1 MAATAPPTLDQ
12 DGLALGAQAE
22 SPCNLVDEA
31 RPSPAEGS
39 VIEEQAARSLLA
51 FAEDAGRGLRGLNA
65 SLWRDRLQRRFQDL
79 EAAFDWLLDH
89 GQAGDA
95 LALASAL
102 ADLLR
107 TTGRV
112 AIGRRWLDRALEAA
126 GIDDRLKAVALYE
139 NGLLAF
145 WQGADEEA
153 CSLHGRSLE
162 LARRLGDQTTVALAL
177 CGLAR
182 VALRED
188 LDWARTLCEEALGT
202 VQDTDDTIGRSNA
215 LHVLG
220 VAAQM
225 RGDLRQ
231 ARDLMTQRIELAHK
245 LGDFTTIGMESSNL
259 SVVERQLGNLA
270 RAEQL
275 AREALQ
281 IEGQRGDQWAIPY
294 SLNGL
299 AAVAV
304 ETGEFERAATL
315 LGAAAALQDQQGN
328 AWPPDEAPHFQ
339 RSRAAAAE
347 ALDRHQFERAWS
359 AGQRMPS
366 AHAVR
371 YALAPR
377 ADLASHHKGGPSEAE
392 VGFRGEPL
400 RRVR

>member
-1 MAATAPPTLDQ
+1 MAETAPPTPDQ
-12 DGLALGAQAE
+12 QGGLPLGTPAE

-39 VIEEQAARSLLA
+39 VMDEQAARTLLA
-51 FAEDAGRGLRGLNA
+51 FAENAGRGLRGLNA
-65 SLWRDRLQRRFQDL
+65 SLWRARLQRQFQDL
-79 EAAFDWLLDH
+79 EAAFDWMLDQGH
-89 GQAGDA
+89 SHDA
-95 LALASAL
+95 LALANAL
-102 ADLLR
+102 ADLLKS
-107 TTGRV
+107 TGRV
-112 AIGRRWLDRALEAA
+112 AIGRRWLNCALEAA
-126 GIDDRLKAVALYE
+126 TIDDRLRAVALYE

-153 CSLHGRSLE
+153 RCLHGQSLD
-162 LARRLGDQTTVALAL
+162 LARRLGDRTTVALAL

-188 LDWARTLCEEALGT
+188 LDGAQRLCEEALQT
-202 VQDTDDTIGRSNA
+202 VQGTHDTVGRSNA

-231 ARDLMTQRIELAHK
+231 ARDLMTQRIELARK

-259 SVVERQLGNLA
+259 SMVERQLGNLA
-270 RAEQL
+270 RAERL

-281 IEGQRGDQWAIPY
+281 IEQQRGDEWAIPY

-304 ETGEFERAATL
+304 ATGEFERAATL
-315 LGAAAALQDQQGN
+315 LGAAAALQERQGN
-328 AWPPDEAPHFQ
+328 AWPPDEAPHFE
-339 RSRAAAAE
+339 RSRAAVE
-347 ALDRHQFERAWS
+347 VTLDRDQFERAWS
-359 AGQRMPS
+359 AGQRMPP

-377 ADLASHHKGGPSEAE
+377 RPGPI
-392 VGFRGEPL
+392 VG
-400 RRVR
+400 

>member
-31 RPSPAEGS
+31 RSAPAEGS
-39 VIEEQAARSLLA
+39 VMEEQAARSLLA

-65 SLWRDRLQRRFQDL
+65 SLWRDRLQSRFQDL
-79 EAAFDWLLDH
+79 EAAFDWLLDQGH
-89 GQAGDA
+89 THDA

-112 AIGRRWLDRALEAA
+112 GIGRKWLDRALTAA
-126 GIDDRLKAVALYE
+126 GTDDRLKAVALYE

-162 LARRLGDQTTVALAL
+162 LARRLGDRTTVTLAL

-225 RGDLRQ
+225 RGDLQQ

-245 LGDFTTIGMESSNL
+245 LGDFATIGAESSNL
-259 SVVERQLGNLA
+259 SMVERQLGNLA

-281 IEGQRGDQWAIPY
+281 IAEQRGDQWAIPY

-315 LGAAAALQDQQGN
+315 LGAAAALQYQQGN

-347 ALDRHQFERAWS
+347 ALDRDQFERARS
-359 AGQRMPS
+359 AGQQMPS

-377 ADLASHHKGGPSEAE
+377 LT
-392 VGFRGEPL
+392 
-400 RRVR
+400 

>member
-1 MAATAPPTLDQ
+1 M
-12 DGLALGAQAE
+12 G
-22 SPCNLVDEA
+22 
-31 RPSPAEGS
+31 
-39 VIEEQAARSLLA
+39 EQAARSHLA
-51 FAEDAGRGLRGLNA
+51 FAENAGRGLRGLNA
-65 SLWRDRLQRRFQDL
+65 SLWRDRLQHQFQDL
-79 EAAFDWLLDH
+79 EAAFDWLLDQGH
-89 GQAGDA
+89 THDA

-112 AIGRRWLDRALEAA
+112 AIGRRWLDRALKAA
-126 GIDDRLKAVALYE
+126 AIDGRLRAVALYE

-153 CSLHGRSLE
+153 CCLHGRSLE
-162 LARRLGDQTTVALAL
+162 LARRLGDRATAALAL

-182 VALRED
+182 VALRDD
-188 LDWARTLCEEALGT
+188 LDWARTLCEEALQT
-202 VQDTDDTIGRSNA
+202 VQDTDDTVGRSNA

-231 ARDLMTQRIELAHK
+231 ARDLMTQRIELARK
-245 LGDFTTIGMESSNL
+245 LGDFATIGYESSNL
-259 SVVERQLGNLA
+259 SMVERQLGNLA

-281 IEGQRGDQWAIPY
+281 IEEQRGDQWAIPY

-315 LGAAAALQDQQGN
+315 LGAAATLQERQGN
-328 AWPPDEAPHFQ
+328 AWPPDEAPHFE
-339 RSRAAAAE
+339 RSRAAVAA
-347 ALDRHQFERAWS
+347 ALDRDQFGRAWS

-377 ADLASHHKGGPSEAE
+377 PTGSDRWLK
-392 VGFRGEPL
+392 
-400 RRVR
+400 

>member
-1 MAATAPPTLDQ
+1 MD
-12 DGLALGAQAE
+12 
-22 SPCNLVDEA
+22 
-31 RPSPAEGS
+31 
-39 VIEEQAARSLLA
+39 EQAARTLLV
-51 FAEDAGRGLRGLNA
+51 FAENAGRGLRGLNA
-65 SLWRDRLQRRFQDL
+65 SLWRDRLQRQFQDL
-79 EAAFDWLLDH
+79 EAAFDWLLDQGH
-89 GQAGDA
+89 TAGA

-107 TTGRV
+107 ITGRV
-112 AIGRRWLDRALEAA
+112 AIGRRWLDRALEAVT
-126 GIDDRLKAVALYE
+126 IDDRLRAVALYE

-145 WQGADEEA
+145 WQGADDEA
-153 CSLHGRSLE
+153 CRLHGRSLE
-162 LARRLGDQTTVALAL
+162 LARQLGDRTTVALAL

-188 LDWARTLCEEALGT
+188 LDRAQRLCEEALQT
-202 VQDTDDTIGRSNA
+202 VQDTDDTVGRSNA

-231 ARDLMTQRIELAHK
+231 ARDLMTQRIELARK
-245 LGDFTTIGMESSNL
+245 LGDFATIGMESSNL
-259 SVVERQLGNLA
+259 SMVERQLGNLA

-281 IEGQRGDQWAIPY
+281 IEEQRGDQWAIPY

-304 ETGEFERAATL
+304 ATGEFERAATL
-315 LGAAAALQDQQGN
+315 LGAAAALQERQGT
-328 AWPPDEAPHFQ
+328 AWPPDEAPHFE
-339 RSRAAAAE
+339 RSRAAVE
-347 ALDRHQFERAWS
+347 GTLDRDQFERAWS

-371 YALAPR
+371 YAVAPR
-377 ADLASHHKGGPSEAE
+377 PI
-392 VGFRGEPL
+392 VG
-400 RRVR
+400 

>member
-1 MAATAPPTLDQ
+1 MATTAPPERHETQMLYSFV
-12 DGLALGAQAE
+12 E
-22 SPCNLVDEA
+22 K
-31 RPSPAEGS
+31 
-39 VIEEQAARSLLA
+39 
-51 FAEDAGRGLRGLNA
+51 AGRGLRGLNA
-65 SLWRDRLQRRFQDL
+65 NVWRDRIERRYRDL

-89 GQAGDA
+89 GQAADA
-95 LALASAL
+95 LAMASTLAEF
-102 ADLLR
+102 LR
-107 TTGRV
+107 ITGRV
-112 AIGRRWLDRALEAA
+112 ATGRAWLDRALSAVA
-126 GIDDRLKAVALYE
+126 LDDRLRAVALYE
-139 NGLLAF
+139 NGMLAF

-162 LARRLGDQTTVALAL
+162 LARRLGDPTVTALAL

-188 LDWARTLCEEALGT
+188 LDWARALCEEALGT

-245 LGDFTTIGMESSNL
+245 LGDFATIGMESSNL
-259 SVVERQLGNLA
+259 SMVERQLGNLA

-275 AREALQ
+275 AREALR
-281 IEGQRGDQWAIPY
+281 IEEQRGDQWAIPY

-328 AWPPDEAPHFQ
+328 VWPPDEAPHFE
-339 RSRAAAAE
+339 RSRAAVAE
-347 ALDRHQFERAWS
+347 ALDRERLEGAWS
-359 AGQRMPS
+359 AGQQMPS
-366 AHAVR
+366 AHAVG

-377 ADLASHHKGGPSEAE
+377 PGLAAHHWGGRVEAE
-392 VGFRGEPL
+392 VAS
-400 RRVR
+400 

>member
-12 DGLALGAQAE
+12 QDGLAPGAH
-22 SPCNLVDEA
+22 
-31 RPSPAEGS
+31 
-39 VIEEQAARSLLA
+39 AARSVLA
-51 FAEDAGRGLRGLNA
+51 FAEDARRGLRGLDA

-89 GQAGDA
+89 GHTADA
-95 LALASAL
+95 LASASAL

-112 AIGRRWLDRALEAA
+112 ATGRRWLDRALEAA
-126 GIDDRLKAVALYE
+126 AIDDPLRAVALYE

-153 CSLHGRSLE
+153 CALHGRSLE
-162 LARRLGDQTTVALAL
+162 LARRRGDRTTIALAL

-188 LDWARTLCEEALGT
+188 LDWARTLCEEALQT
-202 VQDTDDTIGRSNA
+202 VQDADDTIGRSNA

-231 ARDLMTQRIELAHK
+231 ARDLMTQRIELARE
-245 LGDFTTIGMESSNL
+245 LGDYATIGMESSNL
-259 SVVERQLGNLA
+259 SMVERQLGNRA

-281 IEGQRGDQWAIPY
+281 IEQQRGDQWAIPY

-304 ETGEFERAATL
+304 ETGELERAATL
-315 LGAAAALQDQQGN
+315 LGAAATLQERQGN
-328 AWPPDEAPHFQ
+328 VWPPDEAPHFE
-339 RSRAAAAE
+339 RSRMAVE
-347 ALDRHQFERAWS
+347 GRLERGRFERAWS
-359 AGQRMPS
+359 AGRRMPS

-371 YALAPR
+371 YALTPR
-377 ADLASHHKGGPSEAE
+377 RQPASSSALRPGG
-392 VGFRGEPL
+392 G
-400 RRVR
+400 

>member
-12 DGLALGAQAE
+12 Q
-22 SPCNLVDEA
+22 
-31 RPSPAEGS
+31 
-39 VIEEQAARSLLA
+39 EQAARTLLA
-51 FAEDAGRGLRGLNA
+51 FAEDAGRGLRGLDA
-65 SLWRDRLQRRFQDL
+65 SLWHDRLQRRFQDL

-95 LALASAL
+95 LALARAL

-112 AIGRRWLDRALEAA
+112 ATGRRWLDRALEATA
-126 GIDDRLKAVALYE
+126 IDGRLRAVALYE

-145 WQGADEEA
+145 WQGADENA
-153 CSLHGRSLE
+153 CSLYGRSLE
-162 LARRLGDQTTVALAL
+162 LARRLGDRTTIALAL

-188 LDWARTLCEEALGT
+188 LDWARTLCEEALQT
-202 VQDTDDTIGRSNA
+202 VQDTDDTIGRANA

-225 RGDLRQ
+225 RGDLQQ
-231 ARDLMTQRIELAHK
+231 ARDLMNQRIELARE
-245 LGDFTTIGMESSNL
+245 LGDFATIGYESSNL
-259 SVVERQLGNLA
+259 SMVERQLGNLD

-281 IEGQRGDQWAIPY
+281 IEEQRGDQWAIPY

-304 ETGEFERAATL
+304 ETGELERAATL
-315 LGAAAALQDQQGN
+315 LGAAAALQERQGN
-328 AWPPDEAPHFQ
+328 AWPPDEAPHFE
-339 RSRAAAAE
+339 RSRAAVTE
-347 ALDRHQFERAWS
+347 ALDHDQLERAWS
-359 AGQRMPS
+359 TGQRMPS

-371 YALAPR
+371 YALTPR
-377 ADLASHHKGGPSEAE
+377 PA
-392 VGFRGEPL
+392 
-400 RRVR
+400 